1 MHDYMSTPTLDT
13 HFVYAVVAIIVK
25 VGLFFMQSVIFL
37 LGPGKN
43 SFIMEVP
50 RQILPQYLSLQVKE
64 YSNVIFY
71 VRFIAHKKTYSIINH
86 NKQIVIHNSRHNII
100 IIMCIL

>member
-1 MHDYMSTPTLDT
+1 
-13 HFVYAVVAIIVK
+13 
-25 VGLFFMQSVIFL
+25 MQSVIFL

-86 NKQIVIHNSRHNII
+86 NKQIVMLPYFHNQSK
-100 IIMCIL
+100 